1 MSNETSLQGLRPS
14 GMICVSPISA
24 LLANLLDENL
34 GIGRAADRQHFAGNR
49 RRRHKH
55 VAGFDEKRVPAWR
68 FATDR
73 GADAFISARKANRQG
88 MPSRKDRPAAPA
100 VKREAEEDWGGK
112 RKASMTEPRR
122 FPPPWTVGK

>member
-1 MSNETSLQGLRPS
+1 MICARSNERALADTFSMKTS
-14 GMICVSPISA
+14 VSDARRIASTSPVIEAGAIST
-24 LLANLLDENL
+24 
-34 GIGRAADRQHFAGNR
+34 F
-49 RRRHKH
+49 
-55 VAGFDEKRVPAWR
+55 KRVPAWR